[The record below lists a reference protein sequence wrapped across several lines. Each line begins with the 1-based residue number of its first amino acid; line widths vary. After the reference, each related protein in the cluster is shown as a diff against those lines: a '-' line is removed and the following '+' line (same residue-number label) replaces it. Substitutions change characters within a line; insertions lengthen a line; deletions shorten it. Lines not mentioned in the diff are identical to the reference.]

1 MKKKIQKWLVVGLVL
16 TIISLP
22 YNCHAVNVAE
32 LKFARLTAADG
43 LCDNQMAHILQLPD
57 GRMVFTTSGNMNIYD
72 GTRFTHIHRN
82 KSDIYALPHYH
93 GAYHVYV
100 DKHDKVWIKDYQR
113 VVCYDLRRREYVGN
127 VAKLLAESTD
137 GKSVAED
144 LFVDSY
150 RRLWVLAGGR
160 LWNTDTRKFIAM
172 QRQWGELQDIECDDS
187 MAYLFFDTGN
197 AVGISLKDMNIKF
210 CCAAYSESERQRY
223 SSTSLVVKGS
233 DGIFYQLRNGA
244 EAVFLAFN
252 PKTRE
257 WRQLLNT
264 GYVLHTLIIDGSE
277 AYIICQK
284 GLWTID
290 LKSGKG
296 TLTERLLLTD
306 GKTTGAAANTVFL
319 DRQGG
324 MWIGTYTDGLLY
336 AHPRRYPFKLVDGLT
351 IEWNG
356 NGRQMTD
363 SRGWIWTATNDG
375 LELKRGKETEWIYS
389 ENGLANDFVHSVVED
404 AEGRVWIATSNGISC
419 ATVDKNRRIRLESFR
434 SADGVQN
441 GDFISG
447 MACRMADGRIAM
459 KGQYGTT
466 VFHPHE
472 ALMSDSMLL
481 NPMLVSMTVNGV
493 DYDWSNGISLS
504 HNQNTMTFTYAAM
517 NFVFP
522 QHTHYKYRLISDGD
536 TLTAIVGNGSGSSL
550 VDEKGALQ
558 LSFINA
564 APGKYRLDVWA
575 SLSSDTWKGKPC
587 SIEYTILPPWWA
599 TWWAY
604 TLYIL
609 LSLAV
614 IAAGVSLYLHIKRKE
629 AQQKMREQRLMARI
643 ESLIEQSKVVEE
655 PEESDDKPSCEQDA
669 NNEFLRRA
677 IDLVE
682 QHIGEPYSVEQLSRD
697 LCMERT
703 GLYKRLSA
711 MLDKSPSLF
720 MRSIRLRH
728 AARLIAEGGM
738 TMTEIAERT
747 GFSSASY
754 FGKCFYEE
762 YHCRPSEYTE
772 NKPIST

>member
-1 MKKKIQKWLVVGLVL
+1 MLLM
-16 TIISLP
+16 P
-22 YNCHAVNVAE
+22 YNCLAVNVAE

-57 GRMVFTTSGNMNIYD
+57 GRMVFTTAGNMNIYD

-82 KSDIYALPHYH
+82 ESDVYSLPHYH

-100 DKHDKVWIKDYQR
+100 DKYDRVWIKDYQR
-113 VVCYDLRRREYVGN
+113 VVCYDLRRRTYVED
-127 VAKLLAESTD
+127 VAKMLKENTD
-137 GKSVAED
+137 GKSVPVD
-144 LFVDSY
+144 LFVDSH
-150 RRLWVLAGGR
+150 RRLWVLAGR
-160 LWNTDTRKFIAM
+160 LWNGETGKAIVM
-172 QRQWGELQDIECDDS
+172 QKKWGELQDIDCDDT
-187 MAYLFFDTGN
+187 MAYLFFNTGN
-197 AVGISLKDMNIKF
+197 VVAISLKDMSVKF
-210 CCAAYSESERQRY
+210 CSAAYDKGDRQKY

-233 DGIFYQLRNGA
+233 DGVFYQLRNGP

-252 PKTRE
+252 PKTKE
-257 WRQLLNT
+257 WRQLLKT
-264 GYVLHTLIIDGSE
+264 DYVLHTLIVDGDE

-290 LKSGKG
+290 LKSGRG
-296 TLTERLLLTD
+296 VLTERLHLTD

-319 DRQGG
+319 DKQGG
-324 MWIGTYTDGLLY
+324 MWIGTYTNGLLY
-336 AHPRRYPFKLVDGLT
+336 AHPRRYPFKVVDELP

-356 NGRQMTD
+356 KGRQMTD
-363 SRGWIWTATNDG
+363 SRGWTWTATNDG
-375 LELKRGKETEWIYS
+375 LQVKRGKDVERIYS

-404 AEGRVWIATSNGISC
+404 ADGKVWIATSNGISC
-419 ATVDKNRRIRLESFR
+419 ATIDKAGRIKLESFR
-434 SADGVQN
+434 SADGIQN
-441 GDFISG
+441 GDFLSG
-447 MACRMADGRIAM
+447 MTCRMADGRIAM
-459 KGQYGTT
+459 KGHNGIT

-472 ALMSDSMLL
+472 ALMPDSMLL
-481 NPMLVSMTVNGV
+481 NPILVNMTVNGK

-504 HNQNTMTFTYAAM
+504 HDKNTLTFTFAAM

-550 VDEKGALQ
+550 VDEKGALR

-564 APGKYRLDVWA
+564 SPGKYKLEVWA
-575 SLSSDTWKGKPC
+575 SLSSDTWNGGLY
-587 SIEYTILPPWWA
+587 SIDYTILPPWWA

-609 LSLAV
+609 LALAV
-614 IAAGVSLYLHIKRKE
+614 IVAGVSLYLYIKRKE

-643 ESLIEQSKVVEE
+643 ESLIEQSRVM
-655 PEESDDKPSCEQDA
+655 EESVESNDKSSTEQDA
-669 NNEFLRRA
+669 NNEFLRKA